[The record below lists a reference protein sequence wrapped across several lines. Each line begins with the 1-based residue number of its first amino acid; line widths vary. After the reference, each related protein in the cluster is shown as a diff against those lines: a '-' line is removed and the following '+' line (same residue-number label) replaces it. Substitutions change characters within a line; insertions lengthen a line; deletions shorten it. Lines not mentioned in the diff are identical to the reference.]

1 MNIISDILQVKQVE
15 RKLGRRLTWAE
26 QKGLLLVKL
35 ADGRLIRIKQFS
47 LQWLHKTNSC
57 K

>member
-1 MNIISDILQVKQVE
+1 MNMISDMLQVKQVE

-35 ADGRLIRIKQFS
+35 ADGRLIRIKQIS
-47 LQWLHKTNSC
+47 LQWLHNKNSC

>member
-1 MNIISDILQVKQVE
+1 MNIVSDMIQVKQVE
-15 RKLGRRLTWAE
+15 RKLGRRLNWAE
-26 QKGLLLVKL
+26 QKGLLWVKM

-47 LQWLHKTNSC
+47 LQWLHNKNSC